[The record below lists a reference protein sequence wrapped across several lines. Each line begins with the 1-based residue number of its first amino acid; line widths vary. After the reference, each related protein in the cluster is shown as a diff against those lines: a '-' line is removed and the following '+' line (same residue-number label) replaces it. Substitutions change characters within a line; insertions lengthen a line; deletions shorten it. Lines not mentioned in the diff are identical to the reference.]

1 MKLNFTPQR
10 IAIFIDI
17 ANLYHSAKNLYQARI
32 NFGELISQI
41 VQKRKLV
48 RALAYGI
55 KTKTGEEKNFF
66 NVLKKMGVELRV
78 KELQE
83 YPSGFKKGNWDVG
96 MTIDV
101 IKIAPSVD
109 TIVLVTGDGDFIHL
123 VEYLQ
128 YQGKRVEIVAIG
140 STCSSKLKITAD
152 EFFDI
157 EKKAYKFLFPIK
169 K

>member
-1 MKLNFTPQR
+1 MKLNFATQR

-17 ANLYHSAKNLYQARI
+17 ANLYHSAKNLYQSRI
-32 NFGELISQI
+32 NFGELIFEI

-48 RALAYGI
+48 RALAYGL
-55 KTKTGEEKNFF
+55 KSKSGEEKNFF
-66 NVLKKMGVELRV
+66 TALKKLGIELRI

-83 YPSGFKKGNWDVG
+83 YSSGFKKGNWDVG

-101 IKIAPSVD
+101 MKIAPSVD
-109 TIVLVTGDGDFIHL
+109 TIVLVTGDGDFVPL

-128 YQGKRVEIVAIG
+128 YQGKRVEVVAIG
-140 STCSSKLKITAD
+140 STCSSKLKIIAD

-157 EKKAYKFLFPIK
+157 EKKAHKFLFPIK

>member
-66 NVLKKMGVELRV
+66 NVLKKMGVELRI